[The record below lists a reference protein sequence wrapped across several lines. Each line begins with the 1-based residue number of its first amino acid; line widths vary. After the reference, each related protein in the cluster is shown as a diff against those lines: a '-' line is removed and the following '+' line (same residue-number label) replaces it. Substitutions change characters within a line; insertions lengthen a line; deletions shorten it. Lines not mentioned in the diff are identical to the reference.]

1 MGVIYAI
8 MNDKNDKKYFG
19 FTSVSGEMAK
29 CALNNKIKILN
40 YKNATKEQLLGVSN
54 KIIRREIMNYNH
66 DIKWS
71 YEIVEENVPKEN
83 LNERKRA
90 WICEFNTDDSRF
102 GYNIC
107 LNDRLVERNHKE
119 HNVIQTYKTIPK
131 IIGIIQI
138 KLVMIKIFQSIFV
151 IIIFLLLIIIIYKL
165 INPYQYI
172 FKNRCIKFVVNIVFI
187 FFFSNQIYSFQIRQM
202 IGYRRI
208 GYIKFLCYISSCHFT
223 FFQHL

>member
-66 DIKWS
+66 DIKWL

-131 IIGIIQI
+131 IEQNEI
-138 KLVMIKIFQSIFV
+138 KQLNTNGAINFNGTFSDLIDFINNLKSIV
-151 IIIFLLLIIIIYKL
+151 SNKE
-165 INPYQYI
+165 INI
-172 FKNRCIKFVVNIVFI
+172 ELKWN
-187 FFFSNQIYSFQIRQM
+187 
-202 IGYRRI
+202 
-208 GYIKFLCYISSCHFT
+208 
-223 FFQHL
+223 